1 MFYSAFC
8 FILAKFGLNFP
19 EVFPN
24 KSLKYLIFGLEL
36 KQMIMDNAI
45 NDVKTSVTNLVSKIN
60 TTPKEKITADQVTG
74 LLGLLSMLWSALT
87 KLFPKL

>member
-1 MFYSAFC
+1 
-8 FILAKFGLNFP
+8 
-19 EVFPN
+19 
-24 KSLKYLIFGLEL
+24 
-36 KQMIMDNAI
+36 MDNAI

-60 TTPKEKITADQVTG
+60 NTPKEKITADQVTG